1 MDCKIT
7 INMDNDAFEEFPQ
20 LELSRCLSDVINK
33 INWINI
39 EEIREE
45 ISIIIKD
52 INGNKIGK
60 CIITK

>member
-1 MDCKIT
+1 
-7 INMDNDAFEEFPQ
+7 MDNDAFEEFPQ